1 MPLLEPGWREAERAC
16 NGEREL
22 TQEPG
27 MHTTQGTT
35 ATQNI
40 LFQEPALSLGG
51 YAVLVKEELGTL
63 SLAFLSNHN
72 GSYVHYRASRERQ

>member
-1 MPLLEPGWREAERAC
+1 
-16 NGEREL
+16 
-22 TQEPG
+22 
-27 MHTTQGTT
+27 MHTTQGTI

-51 YAVLVKEELGTL
+51 YAVLVKEELGKL

-72 GSYVHYRASRERQ
+72 GPMCVIGHLQSANKMTTRALPVALNFS